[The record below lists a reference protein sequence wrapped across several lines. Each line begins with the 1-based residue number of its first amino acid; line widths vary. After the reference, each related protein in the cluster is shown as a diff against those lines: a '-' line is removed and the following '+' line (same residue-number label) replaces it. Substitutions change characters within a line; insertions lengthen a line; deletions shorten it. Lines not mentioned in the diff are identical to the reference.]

1 MDYAR
6 QIQRGI
12 DYIEANL
19 EFDIELSRVSKVAG
33 ISHWHFQRIFKA
45 VTGETLK
52 TYIRSRRMANAL
64 DALLTTKAGIL
75 EIAFRAGFE
84 SQEAF
89 TRAFKKAFGITPN
102 AYRKLG
108 NDSLFLKKVQIDAEY
123 LRHLKSNVSLQPDID
138 DAPSMVLVGLQ
149 TFFYGVDSD
158 KNNIGEAL
166 PPLWES
172 FMARIGEIDDVRPGV
187 CYGVIQPVDA
197 GSARLSYHAAVEVS
211 TLPTLPEGMV
221 SVEIPAATY
230 AHFTHRGPAENFD
243 HTVNYIY
250 STWLQQSG
258 FRHTYGPDVEIYGH
272 EYHPTSPD
280 SVMGYAIPIAKGS

>member
-19 EFDIELSRVSKVAG
+19 DFDIELARVSKVAG

-64 DALLTTKAGIL
+64 ETLLTTKVGIL
-75 EIAFRAGFE
+75 EISIRAGFE

-89 TRAFKKAFGITPN
+89 TRAFKKAFGMTPN

-108 NDSLFLKKVQIDAEY
+108 DDSLFLKKVQIDAVY
-123 LRHLKSNVSLQPDID
+123 LRHIGANVSMQPEIEP
-138 DAPSMVLVGLQ
+138 APAMTVVGLQ
-149 TFFYGVDSD
+149 TYFYGVDSE
-158 KNNIGEAL
+158 KNNIGEQL
-166 PPLWES
+166 PPLWDA
-172 FMARIGEIDDVRPGV
+172 FTDRMGELQSAVPGV
-187 CYGVIQPVDA
+187 AYGVVQPVDE
-197 GSARLSYHAAVEVS
+197 GSARLSYHAAMEVS
-211 TLPTLPEGMV
+211 SLGEPPEGMV
-221 SVEIPAATY
+221 SLEVPAATY
-230 AHFTHRGPAENFD
+230 ARFTHRGPAQTID

-250 STWLQQSG
+250 ATWLQQSG
-258 FRHTYGPDVEIYGH
+258 FRHSYGPDLEIYG
-272 EYHPTSPD
+272 EQYHPTSPD
-280 SVMGYAIPIAKGS
+280 SVMGYAIPVTRA